1 VRGRH
6 FLFKDDA
13 ETCGKEV
20 ESEGA
25 NGTSIDYA
33 TFMEYFPREFVLR
46 YGVGFNEGSIPTLS
60 SELT

>member
-1 VRGRH
+1 M
-6 FLFKDDA
+6 DDA

-33 TFMEYFPREFVLR
+33 TFMEYLPREFVLR
-46 YGVGFNEGSIPTLS
+46 YWVGINEESAIKLS
-60 SELT
+60 S